1 MKEKLQAIR
10 DTLEYYAK
18 ADDGAIELLRGFA
31 YAGEKDSNSPARK
44 GLALLDEVMDGL
56 DSEELV
62 EEATEA
68 VIDNKRQGIIGVM
81 DANWYPS
88 NYEYGN
94 IKAEVQTTIGAVK
107 DFNPKK
113 GNADDC

>member
-62 EEATEA
+62 ERVTEA
-68 VIDNKRQGIIGVM
+68 VIDNKRHGLMGM
-81 DANWYPS
+81 ADPNWYPD
-88 NYEYGN
+88 NFEYGN
-94 IKAEVQTTIGAVK
+94 IKAEAQTAIGAI
-107 DFNPKK
+107 K
-113 GNADDC
+113 GE